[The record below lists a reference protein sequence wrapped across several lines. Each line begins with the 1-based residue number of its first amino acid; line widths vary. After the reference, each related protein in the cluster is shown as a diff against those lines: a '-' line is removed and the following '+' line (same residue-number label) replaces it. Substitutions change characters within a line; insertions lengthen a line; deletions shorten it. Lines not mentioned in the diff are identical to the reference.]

1 VNVIVNASVYAKQK
15 IMNIYAKIA
24 NLKITVLV
32 NVIANIY
39 VDIPLYYIILFV
51 FALILKA
58 LELSKELV
66 NKIYKW
72 H

>member
-1 VNVIVNASVYAKQK
+1 VNVSAIK
-15 IMNIYAKIA
+15 IKTIINIYVK
-24 NLKITVLV
+24 TVKKKKKKSVIV
-32 NVIANIY
+32 NVIANIF
-39 VDIPLYYIILFV
+39 VNTQFYYIILFV